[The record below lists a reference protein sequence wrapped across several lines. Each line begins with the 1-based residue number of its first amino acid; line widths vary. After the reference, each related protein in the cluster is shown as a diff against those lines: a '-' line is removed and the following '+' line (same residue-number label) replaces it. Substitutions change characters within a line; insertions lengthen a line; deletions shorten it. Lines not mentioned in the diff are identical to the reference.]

1 MIRVAV
7 VAVGLA
13 VACVPDVLAATGL
26 TLEGALARARD
37 ANTALAAAGADV
49 AAARGRLVQASVLA
63 ANPVVTPGANH
74 HRLPMGE
81 SNIDASVSLGQELQI
96 GGQRGLR
103 IAAARSD
110 LLHAEQVLAD
120 RARLVD
126 GEVRRAFAGLVAAQR
141 RRVLALDAAAQAE
154 RLAGVAAT
162 RVAHGDAASLDLDLA
177 RLDAVKTR
185 AEATAADTEIAKAI
199 ARLATAIGAEPDETI
214 AVTAS
219 DRPPHATPPEVAV
232 VARAVATRPDLAA
245 ARAARDQLEGQ
256 AALTHR
262 AGIVPNPTVRGFY
275 SHENGHE
282 NLLGGEIEIP
292 LPIFDRQQ
300 GAEADLRGQ
309 AASAAAQTAK
319 LERDIPREVRTAL
332 ARHRAA
338 AATWARYRDAAVP
351 AVESARVGLDRA
363 VAAGSLALP
372 DLLVQ
377 QDRLRETRKAAIDAW
392 LDLQEAEA
400 DVIETIGENPW

>member
-7 VAVGLA
+7 VVVGLA
-13 VACVPDVLAATGL
+13 LAGVQTLAATAL
-26 TLEGALARARD
+26 SLETALARSHDTNAD
-37 ANTALAAAGADV
+37 LAAATADV

-63 ANPVVTPGANH
+63 ANPVVNSGANRH
-74 HRLPMGE
+74 TLPMGE
-81 SNIDASVSLGQELQI
+81 KNIDAHVSLGQELQI

-103 IAAARSD
+103 IAAARAD
-110 LLHAEQVLAD
+110 LLHAEQALAD

-154 RLAGVAAT
+154 RLAGIAAT
-162 RVAHGDAASLDLDLA
+162 RVAQGDAASLDLDLA
-177 RLDAVKTR
+177 RLDAVKWR
-185 AEATAADTEIAKAI
+185 GEATTADTEIAKAI
-199 ARLATAIGAEPDETI
+199 ARLATAIGADPDETI
-214 AVTAS
+214 VVTAS
-219 DRPPHATPPEVAV
+219 DRPLHETPPEVAV
-232 VARAVATRPDLAA
+232 VARAVATRADLAA
-245 ARAARDQLEGQ
+245 SRAARDQLEGQ

-262 AGIVPNPTVRGFY
+262 TGIVPNPTVRGFY

-319 LERDIPREVRTAL
+319 LERDIPREVHTAL

-338 AATWARYRDAAVP
+338 ATVWARYRQEALPAA
-351 AVESARVGLDRA
+351 ESARAGLDRA

-400 DVIETIGENPW
+400 DVIEAIGENPW